1 MAGKVLTA
9 EDFEK
14 GGDPTKE
21 DTSSKGIPADKMI
34 PADQK
39 LTEEDIPKE
48 EPEKKEAPIEE
59 EKVEPLSK
67 PSEFKPK
74 HKTWEETEKAR
85 EEAERKMHEAT
96 TAKSSL
102 EKELAQYKKPPE
114 KPTPTIDDHIAEITD
129 EALSQINALPLEYG
143 SDGKVTPASATKRD
157 RDAAIVWGKAQRKIS
172 RLEIDESNRQV
183 NSEREIV
190 SKTYERAQK
199 EGIKTD
205 AELRILGFEFSK
217 TDAGLGADDR
227 INAAIESTKGIL
239 SQIRDGFVKSQERD
253 KKEKDDLKVLGRGST
268 RGKEKEEKETK
279 PVTMSQQLAEL
290 NEKRRMT
297 KDDLR

>member
-1 MAGKVLTA
+1 MAGKVLTE
-9 EDFEK
+9 EDFK
-14 GGDPTKE
+14 KSGDPTKE
-21 DTSSKGIPADKMI
+21 DTSSQII

-39 LTEEDIPKE
+39 FDQDGKEIIE

-59 EKVEPLSK
+59 EKVEPLPK
-67 PSEFKPK
+67 PLDEFKPK

-85 EEAERKMHEAT
+85 IELEREFT
-96 TAKSSL
+96 RKSMTLSDR
-102 EKELAQYKKPPE
+102 EKELEKYKKPSE
-114 KPTPTIDDHIAEITD
+114 KPLPTEDERIAEITD
-129 EALSQINALPLEYG
+129 EALAKINAIPVD
-143 SDGKVTPASATKRD
+143 SQTRD
-157 RDAAIVWGKAQRKIS
+157 RDAAIIWGKAQRKIS

-190 SKTYERAQK
+190 TKTYERAQK

-205 AELRILGFEFSK
+205 AEFRILGFEFSK
-217 TDAGLGADDR
+217 TNSSFGSDER
-227 INAAIESTKGIL
+227 IEQAIESTKNIL

-268 RGKEKEEKETK
+268 RREDKEEKETK
-279 PVTMSQQLAEL
+279 STTMSQQLAEL

-297 KDDLR
+297 KEDLR

>member
-1 MAGKVLTA
+1 MAGKILTDD
-9 EDFEK
+9 DFNK

-21 DTSSKGIPADKMI
+21 DTSSQSI

-39 LTEEDIPKE
+39 FDQDGKAIVE
-48 EPEKKEAPIEE
+48 EPEKKEIPVE
-59 EKVEPLSK
+59 EKVEVEPLPKLSE
-67 PSEFKPK
+67 EFKPK
-74 HKTWEETEKAR
+74 HKTWEETERAR

-96 TAKSSL
+96 TKASTY
-102 EKELAQYKKPPE
+102 EKELAQYKKVPE
-114 KPTPTIDDHIAEITD
+114 KAIPTEDERIAEITD
-129 EALSQINALPLEYG
+129 EALAKINALSLEYD
-143 SDGKVTPASATKRD
+143 SEGKVIAASGAKRD
-157 RDAAIVWGKAQRKIS
+157 RDAAIIWGKAQRKIS

-183 NSEREIV
+183 QFEREIV

-217 TDAGLGADDR
+217 TDGNLSTDDR
-227 INAAIESTKGIL
+227 INQSIENTKGIL

-268 RGKEKEEKETK
+268 RIETKETKETK
-279 PVTMSQQLAEL
+279 PTTMSQQLAEL

-297 KDDLR
+297 KEDLR